1 MTTANA
7 ELNTTEVTNVVAKK
21 KFELIPNEIVG
32 YRIRPDQWN
41 WSVVVVKRYG
51 KDAKKAGQEYEEPLP
66 AYCKSIG
73 HATQVIYDRVAKIE
87 GRELQN
93 ETFNKT
99 GVACDLHSLKAA
111 FDKGLEAALWAV
123 SDLETRLAEAGID
136 VKTVNRKMLKGAEE
150 TEVVDSLQDNE
161 VE

>member
-7 ELNTTEVTNVVAKK
+7 EVSKDEVTNVVVKK

-73 HATQVIYDRVAKIE
+73 HAVEVIYDRVAKIE

-93 ETFNKT
+93 QAFNTT
-99 GVACDLHSLKAA
+99 GVASDLNSLKTA

-123 SDLETRLAEAGID
+123 KDLEKRLDEAGID
-136 VKTVNRKMLKGAEE
+136 VKTVNRKMLKGVEE
-150 TEVVDSLQDNE
+150 TEVVQSLSDE
-161 VE
+161 